1 MSETKKNDSIALIL
15 GGHINAYGIARSL
28 FGKCIL
34 VAIADPSSMIS
45 ASNLV
50 DEIIPF
56 NNNSGAIVDLIN
68 RYAENAGDKKIVLF
82 ATADWH
88 LEEICGQPLAE
99 NVYWS
104 SHGFNTRYN
113 SKAEQY
119 KLAGR
124 AKVKF
129 PRTLYGSREEL
140 IGELCKEDSFIN
152 VIKPVSRDNRY
163 LDAKNYFRAK
173 ICVDNQQAIE
183 FLNKRNEAEQF
194 ILSEVIESPPS
205 QVWSCLCICERGA
218 IVACWTG
225 RKLSQSPW
233 QFGVFASAVAEWNPI
248 VFEKAQALVRQGDF
262 TGVVQPEFKYC
273 SERDTY
279 FLMEI
284 NFRYMMWHYT
294 GVLSGV
300 NLPEIDLTHSLGLE
314 MTAAKSNEQQVGQS
328 KVYTYNTLHLI
339 NALKLDNFWVN
350 TMLFLK
356 YFLNPFVVHASF
368 CVRDWKPFL
377 KNTLGRIR

>member
-1 MSETKKNDSIALIL
+1 MSEIKKHDSIALIL

-28 FGKCIL
+28 FGKFTL

-45 ASNLV
+45 ASNLL
-50 DEIIPF
+50 DEFIPF
-56 NNNSGAIVDLIN
+56 DNTTDSIIDSIN
-68 RYAENAGDKKIVLF
+68 RYAENAHDKKIVLL

-88 LEEICGQPLAE
+88 LEEICGQPLAK
-99 NVYWS
+99 NVYWK

-113 SKAEQY
+113 SKIEQY
-119 KLAGR
+119 KLADK
-124 AKVKF
+124 AMVNF
-129 PRTLYGSREEL
+129 PRTLYGSREKL
-140 IGELCKEDSFIN
+140 ISELCKEDSFIN
-152 VIKPVSRDNRY
+152 VIKPVSRDNRH
-163 LDAKNYFRAK
+163 LDAKSYFRVK
-173 ICVDNQQAIE
+173 ICSDNQQAIE
-183 FLNKRNEAEQF
+183 FLKNRKESEQF
-194 ILSEVIESPPS
+194 IVSEVIEAPPS
-205 QVWSCLCICERGA
+205 QVWSCLCICEKGA

-294 GVLSGV
+294 GLLAGV
-300 NLPEIDLTHSLGLE
+300 NLPEIDLTHTLRLGL
-314 MTAAKSNEQQVGQS
+314 TTAKSNKEKVGQS

-339 NALKLDNFWVN
+339 NALKRDSFWAN
-350 TMLFLK
+350 CMLFVK
-356 YFLNPFVVHASF
+356 YIFNPFVVHASF
-368 CVRDWKPFL
+368 CARDWKPFL
-377 KNTLGRIR
+377 KNTLGRFR